1 MLLNDPADAHF
12 EVDPARLD
20 LAREFRAAPRGPH
33 SPDLQRVLHRMRWS
47 APGGRFVL
55 VALDPGRRW
64 MLAEVPLD
72 RDLPMRTFPDRV
84 FTSLAEAEWH
94 VFRVRWEALT
104 GAALSEDL
112 A

>member
-1 MLLNDPADAHF
+1 
-12 EVDPARLD
+12 
-20 LAREFRAAPRGPH
+20 
-33 SPDLQRVLHRMRWS
+33 
-47 APGGRFVL
+47 
-55 VALDPGRRW
+55 